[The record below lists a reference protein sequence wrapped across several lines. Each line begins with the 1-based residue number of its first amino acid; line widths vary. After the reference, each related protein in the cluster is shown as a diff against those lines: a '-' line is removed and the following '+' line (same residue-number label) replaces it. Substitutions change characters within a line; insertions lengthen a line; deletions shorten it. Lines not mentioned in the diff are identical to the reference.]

1 MTTND
6 LYAGAQRWLSDFDT
20 ALATQD
26 HERLAMLFAEESY
39 LRDNGAL
46 TFDYRQFHGRDA
58 VIDILLRVADEI
70 KPANMRLSASWPAP
84 DLVGEPG
91 AQVVEVYFDFD
102 TASGIGLGMLHGHI
116 DATSPYGFAASALY
130 TRLEGLAGVDLPP
143 VHPRGYGFVPQ
154 EPGEN
159 WKQNRER
166 SRAFVDTDP
175 EVLIVGAGQAGLISA
190 AHLKRLGVDALV
202 IDRHERVGDN
212 WRKRYHSLNLHNP
225 IEMNGFPFLPF
236 PEHYPEYLPK
246 DVIADWLEIYAHYFD
261 LSIWSSTSFDGAVR
275 DEEHDRWSARVTLAD
290 GTQRVLHPQ
299 HIILA
304 TGGIGGKPN
313 IPALPGLSD
322 FSGSVIHSSGFS
334 GGGQYAGQKVIVVG
348 VGSSGHDIA
357 LDLYKN
363 DCQVTM
369 VQRGP
374 VIVNHVSTANLA
386 YASYFDGTPDRLVD
400 LRYGVGLISP
410 LRVAASKKYHQFA
423 KEQDAEL
430 LDGLKAAGMVLG
442 DGHDG
447 AGWLDLFLRTG
458 GGYYLNVGASEVIVE
473 GGISVIQND
482 EIDQFV
488 ANGARLKDG
497 SVLEADLVVLAT
509 GYQNRSVEVAEWF
522 GAEVDDRVGEIAR
535 LDDEGEWKNVWR
547 QTAQR
552 GLWFNGGGIN
562 QVRPGSRV
570 LALLVKASLNGL
582 IPPSMDVAATSSPAI
597 K

>member
-6 LYAGAQRWLSDFDT
+6 LCAGAQRWLNDFGT
-20 ALATQD
+20 ALATHD
-26 HERLAMLFAEESY
+26 HERLMMLFAEESY

-58 VIDILLRVADEI
+58 VIDILLRIADEI

-116 DATSPYGFAASALY
+116 DATSPYGFAGRALY

-154 EPGEN
+154 EPGQN
-159 WKQNRER
+159 WKQNRDR
-166 SRAFVDTDP
+166 SRAFVDSDP

-190 AHLKRLGVDALV
+190 AHLKRLGVNALV

-225 IEMNGFPFLPF
+225 IEMNRFPFLPF

-246 DVIADWLEIYAHYFD
+246 DVIADWLEIYARYFD
-261 LSIWSSTSFDGAVR
+261 LNIWSSTSFDGAVR

-290 GTQRVLHPQ
+290 GPQRVLHPQ

-322 FSGSVIHSSGFS
+322 FWGSVIHSSGFS
-334 GGGQYAGQKVIVVG
+334 GGEQYADQKVIVVG

-363 DCQVTM
+363 GCEVTM
-369 VQRGP
+369 VQRSP

-386 YASYFDGTPDRLVD
+386 YASYFDGTPNRLVD

-442 DGHDG
+442 DGHKG

-482 EIDQFV
+482 EIDQFI
-488 ANGARLKDG
+488 ANGALLKDG
-497 SVLEADLVVLAT
+497 GVLEADLVVLAT

-522 GAEVDDRVGEIAR
+522 GPEVANRVGEIAR

-582 IPPSMDVAATSSPAI
+582 IPPSLEVAATSSPAI